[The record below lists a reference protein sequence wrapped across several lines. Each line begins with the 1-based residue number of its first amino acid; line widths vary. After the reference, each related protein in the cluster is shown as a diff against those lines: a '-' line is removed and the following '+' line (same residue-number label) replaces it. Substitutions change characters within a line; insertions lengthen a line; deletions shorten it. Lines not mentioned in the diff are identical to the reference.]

1 MNNVFIYH
9 NNHKLVFR
17 QAIDREA
24 LKEASE
30 KASGGFYLVAA
41 AANEVANTA
50 MANADLYLRQHDYLK
65 CREGRRWIRQAMR
78 NYDDY
83 ERAVRCK
90 LKDYSRSSGR
100 KAATGDYYSLWLDI
114 TDNVDEETRPHIQ
127 KLFYAVKLQ
136 LDRIKD
142 VRETEAL
149 AHLWTASMLIDIAV
163 TVFDRVFE
171 SVEKRWG
178 INFAHIYKIGRL
190 DGTQKCWRKVTEAY
204 DRMFTPKGDNR
215 EIRLGDDPSVVNG
228 VRALSNI
235 LLSTALYERGG
246 AIGIRSHQDLFTD
259 EERAE
264 MAEALDH
271 AAR

>member
-1 MNNVFIYH
+1 MNNVFISH
-9 NNHKLVFR
+9 IGHKLLFR

-24 LKEASE
+24 LKEAAE

-50 MANADLYLRQHDYLK
+50 MADADLYLRQHDYLK
-65 CREGRRWIRQAMR
+65 CREGRRWVRQAMR

-83 ERAVRCK
+83 ERAIRCR
-90 LKDYSRSSGR
+90 LKDYTRSAGR
-100 KAATGDYYSLWLDI
+100 QAATGDYYSLWLDI

-127 KLFYAVKLQ
+127 KLFYAIKML
-136 LDRIKD
+136 LDRTKD

-163 TVFDRVFE
+163 AVFDRTFE
-171 SVEKRWG
+171 SVEKRWS

-190 DGTQKCWRKVTEAY
+190 EGAQKCWRKVTEAY
-204 DRMFTPKGDNR
+204 GRMFTPKGDNR

-228 VRALSNI
+228 VRALCNI
-235 LLSTALYERGG
+235 LFSTELYDRGG
-246 AIGIRSHQDLFTD
+246 AKGIRNHEDLFTD

-264 MAEALDH
+264 MAEALDL